1 MDVKLI
7 SDLRNT
13 PIPPGFV
20 DRVVKSPPNA
30 PNAPPIAVTLAEPN
44 GVWKIE
50 GHPLRFEPK
59 RRRRRGVMSEVYII
73 FS

>member
-44 GVWKIE
+44 GKSKGILFVLSRNEE
-50 GHPLRFEPK
+50 GE
-59 RRRRRGVMSEVYII
+59 EE
-73 FS
+73 